1 MNGGTLRTLARP
13 GFRRREVQTEL
24 AEWVQ
29 VGPGCWERRVREWGS
44 VPPYDERYG
53 AAEVEK
59 MKEEQREEW
68 LDELRF
74 DAMTEAFLEG
84 ATDEEV
90 DAYRKGVM

>member
-1 MNGGTLRTLARP
+1 MSGGTMRPPGP

-24 AEWVQ
+24 AEWLQ
-29 VGPGCWERRVREWGS
+29 VGPGCWERRVREWGPGS
-44 VPPYDERYG
+44 VPLRDERYG

-59 MKEEQREEW
+59 MNEERHEEW

-74 DAMTEAFLEG
+74 DAMMEAILEG

-90 DAYRKGVM
+90 GE